1 MAAEEGGRLP
11 GTVATVLALE
21 RAHALLARRLGRA
34 LAPWRMSW
42 AQALSLM
49 VLAEQEEP
57 MPATR
62 LVERLGL
69 GRTAMTSVV
78 DRLERRG
85 WVVRR
90 PSSADRRVTEVLLSA
105 EGRAAVA
112 AVRPA
117 LEAAAAA
124 AFAPLGLDELRAW
137 QAAVERL
144 AAAARAALAAQSP
157 EARR

>member
-11 GTVATVLALE
+11 GAVATVLALE

-42 AQALSLM
+42 PQALSLLI
-49 VLAEQEEP
+49 LAEQDGP
-57 MPATR
+57 IPATR

-78 DRLERRG
+78 DRLTRRG
-85 WVVRR
+85 WVTRR
-90 PSSADRRVTEVLLSA
+90 PSGADRRMTEVLLTA
-105 EGRAAVA
+105 EGRAVAA

-117 LEAAAAA
+117 LEGAAAAV
-124 AFAPLGLDELRAW
+124 FAPLTLEEIVAW
-137 QAAVERL
+137 RAAVERL
-144 AAAARAALAAQSP
+144 AAAARAALAAQSA
-157 EARR
+157 ERRR